1 MNGEFP
7 GRDLPR
13 LPPLYTSPTSPQ
25 ARFNEKYY
33 FQSGVETVVLGGA
46 CATIAF
52 VVGRFVASFAGEA
65 MID

>member
-1 MNGEFP
+1 
-7 GRDLPR
+7 
-13 LPPLYTSPTSPQ
+13 
-25 ARFNEKYY
+25 
-33 FQSGVETVVLGGA
+33 VVLGGA